1 MFPRCRHS
9 PGAVHGHK
17 HRSDG
22 SIIVVQSCRWPSGMP
37 GEPLLR
43 TSPRRSRPR
52 PPAPESGLRCTAQ
65 ILGVDVARPRRRPRG
80 RCRHTCL
87 SNAETR
93 SSLQHKIRSGV
104 LESQWPHGGC
114 ERKDGRGVPAVA
126 APSPMIQ
133 SQAVTCQSGGTGVYV
148 NWPAWFGEL
157 TELRIGMA
165 AMARSPPPR
174 NPRISERRSRTDQ
187 RASLPGLA
195 AVAGREPVLRVAA
208 VAASAVGLAQSAQL
222 GVSSRKSR
230 TVRSWRDT
238 AGRRVLGV
246 CGCLVWGGGYA
257 VVIGLRVGDAVGA
270 GRTTNTSPGPRVRV
284 IE

>member
-1 MFPRCRHS
+1 MPVRWDWGVRQLAGLPAGGSVSCGSEWLRGQGPPPHS
-9 PGAVHGHK
+9 P
-17 HRSDG
+17 
-22 SIIVVQSCRWPSGMP
+22 P
-37 GEPLLR
+37 
-43 TSPRRSRPR
+43 
-52 PPAPESGLRCTAQ
+52 
-65 ILGVDVARPRRRPRG
+65 
-80 RCRHTCL
+80 
-87 SNAETR
+87 
-93 SSLQHKIRSGV
+93 
-104 LESQWPHGGC
+104 
-114 ERKDGRGVPAVA
+114 
-126 APSPMIQ
+126 
-133 SQAVTCQSGGTGVYV
+133 
-148 NWPAWFGEL
+148 
-157 TELRIGMA
+157 
-165 AMARSPPPR
+165 
-174 NPRISERRSRTDQ
+174 PRISERRSRTDQ

>member
-1 MFPRCRHS
+1 MALGQRHS
-9 PGAVHGHK
+9 LLGTVLVTTQLHFTPMRTHMK
-17 HRSDG
+17 HPRSPY
-22 SIIVVQSCRWPSGMP
+22 SSY
-37 GEPLLR
+37 
-43 TSPRRSRPR
+43 SPRS
-52 PPAPESGLRCTAQ
+52 
-65 ILGVDVARPRRRPRG
+65 
-80 RCRHTCL
+80 
-87 SNAETR
+87 
-93 SSLQHKIRSGV
+93 
-104 LESQWPHGGC
+104 PHST
-114 ERKDGRGVPAVA
+114 P
-126 APSPMIQ
+126 
-133 SQAVTCQSGGTGVYV
+133 
-148 NWPAWFGEL
+148 
-157 TELRIGMA
+157 
-165 AMARSPPPR
+165 
-174 NPRISERRSRTDQ
+174 PRISERRSRTDQ

-246 CGCLVWGGGYA
+246 CRCLVWGGGYA